1 MLAMVGGVSH
11 YSYTDAGRQ
20 YAVFFSELDENG
32 NFGPHQ
38 DYVENGKRWR
48 AMVHLNCQCSWS
60 MWPEG
65 TLPQEKVFYL
75 MLQREDGSWYMSGR
89 YELPISLML
98 VEAIQ

>member
-1 MLAMVGGVSH
+1 
-11 YSYTDAGRQ
+11 
-20 YAVFFSELDENG
+20 
-32 NFGPHQ
+32 
-38 DYVENGKRWR
+38 
-48 AMVHLNCQCSWS
+48 MVHLNCQCSWS